1 MTRQAA
7 RADSS
12 PSLKRLRLF
21 VSHSSAD
28 AELARGL
35 QRELDQW
42 FLGTVESFNSSE
54 RGSLAPGDPWLEEIE
69 SNLRSADALIALMT
83 PAGLRSPWVNFEAGA
98 VWLREGST
106 VIPCCAGQSRKGS
119 LPPPY
124 SYLQALDLD
133 AAADI
138 ESLFEL
144 ISKLCGLA
152 CPQAPFDEVAERLA
166 TLAQLSVPEEQGN
179 ADRDAFGNRVEKRLE
194 IEWRYAR
201 STTNPR
207 RWAAFYS
214 HRVEFEV
221 TAPDLQYIE
230 VDFSPSVQTVGFTA
244 EHPPHVWV
252 EAKERSS
259 PGSVRLGE
267 PHHRT
272 GSKFSFRIHFEPPLL
287 RGHTALVHTR
297 VEFPEYRV
305 GIRDDLVADLLAAG
319 AEVRDYDYNSRTMVR
334 PNELLVYRVIL
345 PQALGA
351 TPWGPEVR
359 RNAGPFVDEQR
370 FVDEE
375 PGVFTVTETTD
386 DDPSWVMEL
395 RRTTPPFRASYRLRW
410 RLPRLVDLP
419 DQPG

>member
-1 MTRQAA
+1 MTRQTA
-7 RADSS
+7 RADNA
-12 PSLKRLRLF
+12 PDLKRLRLF
-21 VSHSSAD
+21 ISHSSAD

-35 QRELDQW
+35 QQELDRS

-54 RGSLAPGDPWLEEIE
+54 RGSLAPGEPWLEEIE

-106 VIPCCAGQSRKGS
+106 VIPCCAGQSRKEA
-119 LPPPY
+119 LPAPY

-133 AAADI
+133 TAADI

-144 ISKLCGLA
+144 ISKLSGLV
-152 CPQAPFDEVAERLA
+152 CPQIAFEAVAERLA
-166 TLAQLSVPEEQGN
+166 TLAQLSLPEQQGN
-179 ADRDAFGNRVEKRLE
+179 TDRDALGNRVEKRLE

-221 TAPDLQYIE
+221 TAPELQYIE
-230 VDFSPSVQTVGFTA
+230 LDFSPPIQTVGFTA
-244 EHPPHVWV
+244 EQPPRVWL

-272 GSKFSFRIHFEPPLL
+272 GSKFSFRIYFEPPLL
-287 RGHTALVHTR
+287 RGHTAMLHTR
-297 VEFPEYRV
+297 VDFPEYRV

-319 AEVRDYDYNSRTMVR
+319 GEVRDYDYNSRIMVR
-334 PNELLVYRVIL
+334 PNELLVYRVVL
-345 PQALGA
+345 PQSLGA

-359 RNAGPFVDEQR
+359 RNAGQFIDEQR

-375 PGVFTVTETTD
+375 PGVFTVTETSGE
-386 DDPSWVMEL
+386 DPNWVMEL
-395 RRTTPPFRASYRLRW
+395 RRMTPPFRATYRLRW
-410 RLPRLVDLP
+410 RLPRLIDLP
-419 DQPG
+419 DQGG

>member
-1 MTRQAA
+1 MTRAA

-12 PSLKRLRLF
+12 LNLKRLRLF

-35 QRELDQW
+35 QQELDRW
-42 FLGTVESFNSSE
+42 FLGTVECFNSSE
-54 RGSLAPGDPWLEEIE
+54 SGSLAPGEPWLEEIE
-69 SNLRSADALIALMT
+69 SNLSSADALIALMT

-133 AAADI
+133 TASDI

-144 ISKLCGLA
+144 ISKLSGLA

-166 TLAQLSVPEEQGN
+166 TLAQLSVPEDEGTT
-179 ADRDAFGNRVEKRLE
+179 DRDAFGNRVEKRLE

-221 TAPDLQYIE
+221 TAPELQYIE

-244 EHPPHVWV
+244 EQPPQVWL
-252 EAKERSS
+252 EEKERSS

-272 GSKFSFRIHFEPPLL
+272 GSKFSFRVHFEPPLL
-287 RGHTALVHTR
+287 RGHTAMVHTR

-305 GIRDDLVADLLAAG
+305 GLRDDLVADLLAAG
-319 AEVRDYDYNSRTMVR
+319 GEVRDYDYNSRTMVR

-359 RNAGPFVDEQR
+359 RNAGPFIDEQN

-386 DDPSWVMEL
+386 ADPSWVMEL

-410 RLPRLVDLP
+410 RLPRFVDLP